1 MKKLF
6 VAILCVFG
14 LTQCH
19 NKAYSLNDLP
29 KEYIQ
34 IGSYGGFAGT
44 AKTYFFFPNGQRI
57 LSSVILGSDTV
68 QSANDITKATPKDFK
83 EMLKGLNEM
92 EFCDMDLNEIGNM
105 THFIRLKTK
114 KEDKSVQWSDMNK
127 APEALVSFYRN
138 TLKNLKTKNTH

>member
-1 MKKLF
+1 MKKIF
-6 VAILCVFG
+6 VAILCLLGF
-14 LTQCH
+14 TQCH
-19 NKAYSLNDLP
+19 NKLYSLNDLP
-29 KEYIQ
+29 NEYIQ
-34 IGSYGGFAGT
+34 VGSYGGFVGT

-57 LSSVILGSDTV
+57 VSSSILGSDTV
-68 QSANDITKATPKDFK
+68 ESANDIPKASPKEFK
-83 EMLKGLNEM
+83 NMLKGLSDM

-138 TLKNLKTKNTH
+138 TLKNLNTINTN